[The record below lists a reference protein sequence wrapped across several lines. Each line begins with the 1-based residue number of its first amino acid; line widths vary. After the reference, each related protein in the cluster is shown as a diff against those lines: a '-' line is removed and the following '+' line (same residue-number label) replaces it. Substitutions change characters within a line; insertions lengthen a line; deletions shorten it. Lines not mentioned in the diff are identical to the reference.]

1 MDFKTAAYL
10 MLICFLGVA
19 AQGCD
24 VNNCTLLSELEC
36 ALYTTDSNVLRLNQ
50 AFFPP
55 RKATSRFIRVIYG
68 FVDDNCTVDFFWA
81 IGGFLLIQ
89 PPRIYELTS
98 LFFSYPA
105 NSLENL
111 TITLPQVCKHLV
123 GEDSCSCID
132 TQNNNLDIF
141 TQQVRI
147 IIIPLVFSYCYV
159 YCT

>member
-1 MDFKTAAYL
+1 MF
-10 MLICFLGVA
+10 IFLGGIT
-19 AQGCD
+19 AQGCE
-24 VNNCTLLSELEC
+24 VNDCNLLSELEC
-36 ALYTTDSNVLRLNQ
+36 ALYDTDSNVLRLSQ

-68 FVDDNCTVDFFWA
+68 FLNDTCTVDFFGA

-89 PPRIYELTS
+89 PPQIYELTS

-123 GEDSCSCID
+123 GGDNCSCNG
-132 TQNNNLDIF
+132 TQNKNLDIF

-147 IIIPLVFSYCYV
+147 FCKPLVFWC
-159 YCT
+159 C